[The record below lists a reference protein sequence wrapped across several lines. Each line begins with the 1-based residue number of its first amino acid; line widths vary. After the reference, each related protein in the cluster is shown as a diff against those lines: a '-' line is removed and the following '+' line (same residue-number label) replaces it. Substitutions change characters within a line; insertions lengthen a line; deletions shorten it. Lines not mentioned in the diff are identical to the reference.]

1 MSTPSHQT
9 FQIINSYPKEGL
21 EAGQVEE
28 MIAGLARLLGLTH
41 WLMIQI
47 QQKLLNIYISEVSIK
62 LIVYHLEQIMKFIK
76 Y

>member
-1 MSTPSHQT
+1 M
-9 FQIINSYPKEGL
+9 